1 MQISEIDPL
10 LGAPARLVI
19 LATVAD
25 GQRWT
30 FRALREA
37 TGLADG
43 NLHVQAGKLVA
54 AGYLTSSKEAQ
65 GRRTVTAFELT
76 GTGRQVLRAH
86 IQRLSELVVELPRRT
101 VARRR
106 CDDSDSHDGSR
117 VW

>member
-1 MQISEIDPL
+1 VHISEIDPL
-10 LGAPARLVI
+10 LGTPARLVI

-54 AGYLTSSKEAQ
+54 AGYLASSKRPQ
-65 GRRTVTAFELT
+65 GGRTITAFELT
-76 GTGRQVLRAH
+76 STGRQVLRAYV
-86 IQRLSELVVELPRRT
+86 QRFNDVVVELSRRT
-101 VARRR
+101 AARRR
-106 CDDSDSHDGSR
+106 SGDADSHDGSR